1 MRVLMSMILLAS
13 CMPASAEVY
22 KCTTGGVTSYQAQPC
37 SDKARPIELNVHHP
51 DARERALAR
60 QRAMADRRDAAGVDA
75 ERARIA
81 YERDVDRAQRASR
94 EAAHD
99 SKCANIQS
107 RAKAA
112 EHERDLYAT
121 QRFRDDA
128 ERRKREYDAQ
138 HFSEC
143 FAR

>member
-1 MRVLMSMILLAS
+1 MRMLLSIILLVS
-13 CMPASAEVY
+13 SLPAGAEVY

-37 SDKARPIELNVHHP
+37 NDKARPLELNVHHP

-60 QRAMADRRDAAGVDA
+60 QRAMADRRDAAAVDV

-94 EAAHD
+94 EAAHE
-99 SKCANIQS
+99 SKCANIQARS
-107 RAKAA
+107 RAA
-112 EHERDLYAT
+112 ENERDLYAT